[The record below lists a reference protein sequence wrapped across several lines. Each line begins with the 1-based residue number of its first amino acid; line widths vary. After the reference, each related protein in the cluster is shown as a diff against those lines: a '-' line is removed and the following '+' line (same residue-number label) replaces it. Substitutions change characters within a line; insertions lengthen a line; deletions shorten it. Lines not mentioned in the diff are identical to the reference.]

1 MVFMFERLWDFVVD
15 SMMTCFM
22 PVVCSYYAISASI
35 FINTSTKEATQ
46 LEWLS
51 NQILS
56 PVQYI
61 LAGKEAQMQSD
72 GSWKF
77 VQRFDY
83 NTQFW
88 VKTASSIAALPPS
101 IVLGVII
108 KALSFLDPRVR
119 ARYHSMIASQGST
132 RIHSNL
138 GLYEQIGL
146 EIRKGSETLLP
157 LGCQRRS
164 GDENALKAEK
174 IALADIAAVLNV
186 AGILWWIDCGTCLG
200 AYRYGGAIPWDS
212 DVDIAVLLP
221 DFENVQHA
229 LNQLDSKKY
238 IVQDW
243 SSREHPNSYLKV
255 FIRES
260 DTLIDVYHF
269 AIDEAKKELCYVLS
283 LENNIF
289 FPEWW
294 KIRERRF
301 KVPAPFDAVFPLKK
315 AKFDGIEVFVPNDT
329 KKYLQRCYGENL
341 DPVKIYNPQTN
352 LYEKDLSHPYWQRAY
367 AH

>member
-1 MVFMFERLWDFVVD
+1 MFERLWDFVVD

-22 PVVCSYYAISASI
+22 PLVCSYYAISASV
-35 FINTSTKEATQ
+35 FINTSAKDATE

-56 PVQYI
+56 PVHYV
-61 LAGKEAQMQSD
+61 LAGKEAAQQPD

-77 VQRFDY
+77 TQRFDY
-83 NTQFW
+83 TTGFW
-88 VKTASSIAALPPS
+88 IKTASSIAALPPS
-101 IVLGVII
+101 IVLGIAF
-108 KALSFLDPRVR
+108 KALSLLDSGAR
-119 ARYHSMIASQGST
+119 ARYHSMIAFQEST
-132 RIHSNL
+132 NIYSNL
-138 GLYEQIGL
+138 ALYQQIGL
-146 EIRKGSETLLP
+146 DIRKSTETLTP
-157 LGCQRRS
+157 LGCQRRP

-174 IALADIAAVLNV
+174 KALADIAAVLNK
-186 AGILWWIDCGTCLG
+186 AGIPWWVDCGTCLG
-200 AYRYGGAIPWDS
+200 AYRYGGAIPWDC

-229 LNQLDSKKY
+229 LNQLDPKQY

-260 DTLIDVYHF
+260 QTLIDVYHF
-269 AIDEAKKELCYVLS
+269 AIDKAHQEICYILS
-283 LENNIF
+283 LENNLF

-301 KVPAPFDAVFPLKK
+301 KVPVAFNTVFPLKR
-315 AKFDGIEVFVPNDT
+315 ATFDGIEVFVPNDT

-341 DPVKIYNPQTN
+341 DPVKIYNSETN
-352 LYEKDLSHPYWQRAY
+352 QYEKDLSHPYWQRAY